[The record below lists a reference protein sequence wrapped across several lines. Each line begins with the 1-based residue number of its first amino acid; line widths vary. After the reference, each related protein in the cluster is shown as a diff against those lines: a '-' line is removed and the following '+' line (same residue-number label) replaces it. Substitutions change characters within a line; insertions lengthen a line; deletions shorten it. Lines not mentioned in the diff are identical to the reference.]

1 MPDGFEVI
9 PPNTGY
15 LHHYPAVGFHFRV
28 TFSDYKKADGSP
40 VNDPKDD
47 CDARF
52 QSVIG
57 LSVEVETETK
67 KEGGENRFE
76 HVLPLRTKYPPL
88 VLKRGL
94 VKGKD
99 LRKWITGNINGIANK
114 AHEAT
119 SERLISPRDIKIDLL
134 GPETDEI
141 LMSWNIVHA
150 WPKKW
155 SVSDLNAEQGS
166 IIVESIE
173 LQYQYF
179 TINDN
184 VNAH

>member
-1 MPDGFEVI
+1 MAENFKII

-15 LHHYPAVGFHFRV
+15 LHHYPAVGFHFRLA
-28 TFSDYKKADGSP
+28 FLDYKKADGST
-40 VNDPKDD
+40 VIDPKDD

-52 QSVIG
+52 QSVSG
-57 LSVEVETETK
+57 LSVEVETETR

-76 HVLPLRTKYPPL
+76 HVLPLRTKYPLL

-94 VKGKD
+94 VKGQA
-99 LRKWITGNINGIANK
+99 LRYWIIDNINAISYYAS
-114 AHEAT
+114 EAR
-119 SERLISPRDIKIDLL
+119 SERLIYPRDLSVELL

-141 LMSWNIVHA
+141 IMSWQIIHA

-166 IIVESIE
+166 IVVESIE